1 MSFMQLNRFYL
12 DENDENENDEIDEN
26 KNDEKFK
33 RYRKVKDH

>member
-1 MSFMQLNRFYL
+1 MSFMQLKRFYL